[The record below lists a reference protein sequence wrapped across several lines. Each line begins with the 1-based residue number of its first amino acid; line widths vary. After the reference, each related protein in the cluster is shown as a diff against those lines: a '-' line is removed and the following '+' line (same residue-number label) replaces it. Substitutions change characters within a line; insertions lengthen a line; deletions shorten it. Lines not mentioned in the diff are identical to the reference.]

1 MTTPTPPAPKVWTV
15 DEKLQRAVDITNR
28 ETIAYV
34 QAGRAAGIAGA
45 YIGDSPK
52 LWALNTLAEHYLSLP
67 PADDPEADAQTQ
79 ADLDRLADEA
89 NTAADAKA
97 FAPVAPFLVD
107 AATVRGQER

>member
-15 DEKLQRAVDITNR
+15 DEKRRRAEDITNR

-97 FAPVAPFLVD
+97 FAPGAPFLVD
-107 AATVRGQER
+107 AATIRGKEG